1 MVPYRMSIFDIVE
14 ELKESFNYYSINDV
28 NAIYEFIKRN
38 ETNVNGLFYD
48 KEKNVLGFRA
58 K

>member
-1 MVPYRMSIFDIVE
+1 MSIFDIVE

-58 K
+58 KESS